1 MPAKDKADKTET
13 PNPTRRQQLK
23 KDGIEKASMPEVDA
37 HHILEYLWEIGPTAS
52 SSGKHVAISHAEIAA
67 WQHNTGIALD
77 AFEARSLRA
86 LSVVYLEQ
94 WFLSTQP
101 DCPPPWTQAPEL
113 NVIKHQA
120 TENMRAS
127 MRALAA
133 L

>member
-1 MPAKDKADKTET
+1 
-13 PNPTRRQQLK
+13 
-23 KDGIEKASMPEVDA
+23 MPECDA
-37 HHILEYLWEIGPTAS
+37 DHILSYLWEIGPTAS
-52 SSGKHVAISHAEIAA
+52 SGGKHTAICHSEIAA
-67 WQHNTGIALD
+67 WQCNTGIELD
-77 AFEARSLRA
+77 AFEARTLRT

-94 WFLSTQP
+94 WFMSTQP

-120 TENMRAS
+120 TENMRRD